1 MVTLSGMTWSHI
13 PEQVELGRELV
24 SSTPT
29 VLNSEIP
36 RVYAHSTLPVLSGGT
51 VHLSHTFQLSAM
63 DRSSR
68 QKLDREI
75 TKLTEVMIQT
85 DLTEIY
91 RTFH

>member
-1 MVTLSGMTWSHI
+1 MSDCHCSLSGLSWLHI

-51 VHLSHTFQLSAM
+51 VHLPHWL
-63 DRSSR
+63 
-68 QKLDREI
+68 
-75 TKLTEVMIQT
+75 EVSET
-85 DLTEIY
+85 DPEANVI
-91 RTFH
+91 RA